1 MRLTLALTRVTLEI
15 PLVLDRAMRIEPVKP
30 RTGVPSPR
38 AEGAEGDGVG
48 GGELL
53 RRGLLGPRVKG
64 VLILA
69 CRVLER
75 GENMGK

>member
-30 RTGVPSPR
+30 RTGIPTAR

-64 VLILA
+64 VLVVA

-75 GENMGK
+75 GEKLGM